1 MQISE
6 HPSDRL
12 AGLVAIDLLFLSE
25 GGGFEIAVVVVAA
38 SPDLPHRAASIRC
51 AYKAD
56 LA

>member
-6 HPSDRL
+6 PPSDRL

-51 AYKAD
+51 A
-56 LA
+56 L